1 MTEKINVIYQFWYE
15 PEAETNEEGIA
26 AVEPL
31 VQQCHNFA
39 DSLDILCMTDH
50 AGAFD
55 GNFHLRIQ
63 FNIRAPQ
70 YVVLHKV
77 AVLFSFAALHQLLF
91 RNQFCLS
98 K

>member
-1 MTEKINVIYQFWYE
+1 MTEEINVIYQFWFE
-15 PEAETNEEGIA
+15 PEADTAEQGLA
-26 AVEPL
+26 ATEQL
-31 VQQCHNFA
+31 VQQCHDFA
-39 DSLDILCMTDH
+39 ASIGILCMTDH

-55 GNFHLRIQ
+55 GRFHLRIQ

-77 AVLFSFAALHQLLF
+77 AALFAFAAVHQLLF